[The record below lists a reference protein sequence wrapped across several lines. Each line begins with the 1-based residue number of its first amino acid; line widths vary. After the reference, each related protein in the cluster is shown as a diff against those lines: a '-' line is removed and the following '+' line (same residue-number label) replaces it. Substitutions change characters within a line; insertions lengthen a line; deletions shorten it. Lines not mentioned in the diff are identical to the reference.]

1 MLRNHT
7 VFENGTVRD
16 TVVFSV
22 IDNEWP
28 TVKFALLD
36 RVNRKAA

>member
-1 MLRNHT
+1 
-7 VFENGTVRD
+7 VRD

-28 TVKFALLD
+28 TVQFALPD
-36 RVNRKAA
+36 RGNREAS